1 MHSRFLQVIEKI
13 TAVLLLAPAA
23 SALAVSC
30 ISQSHMAAA
39 ERDKYVSAARA
50 IAADAQ
56 KGDVAAVKATT
67 LGSVA
72 ADFDGIAASIQALSP
87 LIRTATLTV
96 DSVYALDASDL
107 KAPEDQTQ
115 FFCGIGNTARSVS
128 FNIPQLPPG
137 RYVLA
142 IFHAMGVAQPQQ
154 VSMLL
159 SGDAGGSWKLA
170 GFFVRPWTAGGHDG
184 IWYWKQA
191 REYQQKKQD
200 WNSYFYFKT
209 AAYLLMPVDFVSSP
223 NLEKLQKETSS
234 VQSPG
239 LPGEQPMQLA
249 ANSQSFAV
257 TSLRTDGSLGG
268 LDLVIHFQGAEL
280 PDPVAARTRNVEV
293 MKAMLAQHPEL
304 RLSFHGLWVYADAPN
319 QRSFAIELPM
329 DQIK

>member
-1 MHSRFLQVIEKI
+1 
-13 TAVLLLAPAA
+13 
-23 SALAVSC
+23 
-30 ISQSHMAAA
+30 
-39 ERDKYVSAARA
+39 
-50 IAADAQ
+50 
-56 KGDVAAVKATT
+56 
-67 LGSVA
+67 
-72 ADFDGIAASIQALSP
+72 
-87 LIRTATLTV
+87 
-96 DSVYALDASDL
+96 
-107 KAPEDQTQ
+107 
-115 FFCGIGNTARSVS
+115 
-128 FNIPQLPPG
+128 
-137 RYVLA
+137 
-142 IFHAMGVAQPQQ
+142 
-154 VSMLL
+154 L